1 VHATEFKRMNLDG
14 EMSVHSYRHWRPSS
28 PDLVVV
34 DAESIDTAPGCSNV
48 GRIPLVVAASSQPRR
63 CIGSVECSK
72 TAFTSSQRFL
82 HVTCEILCYWG
93 V

>member
-48 GRIPLVVAASSQPRR
+48 GSIPPVQPAEPQPSHYS
-63 CIGSVECSK
+63 GSIAGSN
-72 TAFTSSQRFL
+72 TTFSLQSA
-82 HVTCEILCYWG
+82 
-93 V
+93 